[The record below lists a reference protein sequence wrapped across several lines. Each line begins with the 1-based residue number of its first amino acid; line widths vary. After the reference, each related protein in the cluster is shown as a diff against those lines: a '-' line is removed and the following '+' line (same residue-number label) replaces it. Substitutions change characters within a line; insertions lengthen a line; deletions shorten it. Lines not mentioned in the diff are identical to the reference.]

1 MLAVAY
7 LGDMMS
13 DISDWKPVAADNTA
27 NPPDSAP
34 ENSTLIS
41 DLNNIIREL
50 QASVRRWY
58 NGPSFRDLGHTLLTD
73 TSTKSVLLEGDVQAS
88 YSVGQSVEYDDAGG
102 TGKHGY
108 ITAIALDTTNTRITI
123 GLDGSTTDTVDPDV
137 TSFMAGPNV
146 GTFAVPPPDVPGTL
160 VAAVRVTAD
169 GGANNMPSNMSVVRS
184 QLGKYRF
191 RHNLGDE
198 RYIVQVSLLAENPK
212 FIGISAR
219 TDTDFQV
226 FTYDNL
232 GNAEDQGWYITLYTY

>member
-1 MLAVAY
+1 MPT
-7 LGDMMS
+7 
-13 DISDWKPVAADNTA
+13 DITKWSATPADNNA
-27 NPPDSAP
+27 AAPLGAP

-41 DLNNIIREL
+41 DLNNIAREMM
-50 QASVRRWY
+50 ASTRQWFDD
-58 NGPSFRDLGHTLLTD
+58 PDFRDLGHTLITD
-73 TSTKSVLLEGDVQAS
+73 TATNSVLLEGDVQAS

-108 ITAIALDTTNTRITI
+108 ITAIALDSTNTRITI

-232 GNAEDQGWYITLYTY
+232 GNAEDQGWYVTLYTY